1 MKTYKDK
8 IPASIKRLIEKDF
21 VKLGK
26 VIEREPNNKVKIAK
40 LVQKL
45 DKDSMKIGEAIY
57 KGLD

>member
-8 IPASIKRLIEKDF
+8 IPATIKRLIEKDF

-40 LVQKL
+40 LV
-45 DKDSMKIGEAIY
+45 
-57 KGLD
+57 